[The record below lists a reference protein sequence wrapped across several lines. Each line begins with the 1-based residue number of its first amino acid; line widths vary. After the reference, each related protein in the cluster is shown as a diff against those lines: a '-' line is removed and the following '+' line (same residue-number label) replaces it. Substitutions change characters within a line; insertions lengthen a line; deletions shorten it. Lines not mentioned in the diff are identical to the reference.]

1 MLRARLSAN
10 SFDNPQLS
18 ILYNVS
24 GPLQLVGN
32 KEQQVEAMDQKNRD
46 TIMTDYER
54 IFHPQKLAI
63 VGVSTEEGG
72 TGFGSGMFTALTAMG
87 FEGEIFPVNPKGG
100 KFFGT
105 DIYRQVEDIP
115 VKLDFAVICVTAK
128 AVPDVLE
135 ACRKKGAAG
144 AEILSAGFSELGT
157 EAGLNLEKKICE
169 IAAKGIRVVGPN
181 CFGIYCPRS
190 GLTLLPGPD
199 LSRRS
204 GPVAFLSQSGG
215 MAIDFA
221 HKGKWMGIGFSK
233 VVSFG
238 NGADLRETELLRYLA
253 RDPETRII
261 AMYIEG
267 IKDGDAF
274 FREVKAASYRK
285 PVIVCKGGLSPAG
298 QRMVVSHTASMGGS
312 RVIWQSVLRQ
322 VNAIQVQDL
331 EELVEAS
338 LAFSLLPERVFKGIS
353 VVVGGGALGVT
364 ACDAAETFDIEI
376 PPLSAD
382 LQTRIG
388 ELLPKPGSSGLN
400 PIDVASPFVE
410 PKILKEILRITAG
423 GKQIDLQI
431 IISLLY
437 HYKTMARA
445 LGKPVAEVAPYRELA
460 EAVRDVVK
468 ETGKPIVVVLANPKR
483 GGDDLDIV
491 EMLALARREFLDR
504 GLPVFDELHDAIRT
518 IAHVNAYYAGRK
530 MKNE

>member
-1 MLRARLSAN
+1 M
-10 SFDNPQLS
+10 
-18 ILYNVS
+18 
-24 GPLQLVGN
+24 
-32 KEQQVEAMDQKNRD
+32 EQKKHDAVM
-46 TIMTDYER
+46 IDYEK

-63 VGVSTEEGG
+63 VGVSEEGA
-72 TGFGSGMFTALTAMG
+72 GFGSGMFNVLQAMG

-100 KFFGT
+100 KFSGI
-105 DIYRQVEDIP
+105 DIYKRVEDIP
-115 VKLDFAVICVTAK
+115 VKLDFAIICVTAK

-157 EAGLNLEKKICE
+157 AEGVELENKIRQ
-169 IAAKGIRVVGPN
+169 IVAKGIRVVGPN

-204 GPVAFLSQSGG
+204 GSVAFLSQSGG

-238 NGADLRETELLRYLA
+238 NGADLRETELLRYFA
-253 RDPETRII
+253 NDPETRII
-261 AMYIEG
+261 TMYIEG
-267 IKDGDAF
+267 IKDGDSF
-274 FREVKAASYRK
+274 FREIKAASYRK
-285 PVIVCKGGLSPAG
+285 PVIVCKGGLSPDG

-312 RVIWQSVLRQ
+312 RVIWQSVLKQ
-322 VNAIQVQDL
+322 VNAVQVQDL
-331 EELVEAS
+331 EELAEAS
-338 LAFSLLPERVFKGIS
+338 LAFSFLPEKVFKNIS
-353 VVVGGGALGVT
+353 VVVGGGAFGVI
-364 ACDAAETFDIEI
+364 ACDAAEAFGIEI

-382 LQTRIG
+382 LQMRIG

-400 PIDVASPFVE
+400 PIDVASPFVS
-410 PKILKEILRITAG
+410 PQVLKEILRNAG
-423 GKQIDLQI
+423 ADDRIDLQI

-445 LGKPVAEVAPYRELA
+445 LGKPVKEVAPYRELA
-460 EAVRDVVK
+460 VGIQDVVK
-468 ETGKPIVVVLANPKR
+468 ETGKPIVVILANPKR
-483 GGDDLDIV
+483 GVDDLDII

-504 GLPVFDELHDAIRT
+504 GLPVFDELHEAIRA
-518 IAHVNAYYAGRK
+518 IGHVNGYYRRRK
-530 MKNE
+530 AENG